1 VLIIDTSEGLNFFGN
16 ALNDVDAAQ
25 AFLSTATQEQSAM
38 LLLSAGY
45 AGYSENVLRKVVEAL
60 VDADVQDE
68 NGGGYLFYLVD
79 CIGDGLMQTG
89 RSTVD
94 PRDMRLLE
102 LAVSLGLI
110 SGIERAIDLADQ
122 YGLHEVS
129 ARLTQALTDGAPPL
143 SGQNEIEKRA

>member
-1 VLIIDTSEGLNFFGN
+1 V
-16 ALNDVDAAQ
+16 
-25 AFLSTATQEQSAM
+25 

-60 VDADVQDE
+60 VDADVQDQ

-94 PRDMRLLE
+94 PRDMRLVE
-102 LAVSLGLI
+102 LAVLLGLI
-110 SGIERAIDLADQ
+110 SGIERATDLADQ

-143 SGQNEIEKRA
+143 SKQNEIEKRA